1 MVNQYE
7 TVFISNPVLS
17 ESQVKETV
25 EKFKKIITDN
35 DGEVIHEENLGLKK
49 LAYPIQKK
57 STGFYY
63 LLQFKI
69 EGEFLS
75 KLEIQFKQDER
86 IMRFLITKMDKY
98 AILYSE
104 KKKSMKIAKK
114 EEDK

>member
-7 TVFISNPVLS
+7 TVFILNPVLS

-25 EKFKKIITDN
+25 KKFKKIITDN
-35 DGEVIHEENLGLKK
+35 DGEVIHEENWGLRK

-75 KLEIQFKQDER
+75 KLEIQFKHDER

-98 AILYSE
+98 AIKYSE
-104 KKKSMKIAKK
+104 KKRSMKQAKK
-114 EEDK
+114 EEEK